1 MNFYCLIVML
11 AYWVKWAIVCFMII
25 AFLHFFYEYFKNKLT
40 TPRVV
45 NLVSDKAKKEV
56 NEILVESQNMENELG
71 KFLNNEMKKD

>member
-11 AYWVKWAIVCFMII
+11 AYWVKWAIVCCRII